1 MKIYT
6 KTGDKG
12 QTALVG
18 GKRVAKH
25 HPRIEAY
32 GTVDELM
39 AHAALLMDMLSDAH
53 DRDFL
58 LWVSDRLMT
67 VSSVL
72 AAEGDVTKKIPQI
85 TASDATRIEHRIDEM
100 ETGLEPMDS
109 LILPGGNPIVSQCH
123 VVRTVCRRA
132 ERNIVGMMDDGYD
145 VPLEVTVF
153 INRLSD
159 YFFVLSRK
167 IAKNLNISIKKWVPV
182 VGN

>member
-1 MKIYT
+1 MKVYT
-6 KTGDKG
+6 RTGDKG

-18 GKRVAKH
+18 GKRVSKH

-39 AHAALLMDMLSDAH
+39 AHTALLMDMLADAH

-67 VSSVL
+67 ASSVL
-72 AAEGDVTKKIPQI
+72 AAEGEVTKKMPQTSTADI
-85 TASDATRIEHRIDEM
+85 TLLERRIDEM
-100 ETGLEPMDS
+100 EGGLEPVDS
-109 LILPGGNPIVSQCH
+109 FILPGGHPAVSQCH
-123 VVRTVCRRA
+123 VTRTVCRRA
-132 ERNIVGMMDDGYD
+132 ERKIVGLVEDGFD
-145 VPLEVTVF
+145 VPAEVTEF

-167 IAKNLNISIKKWVPV
+167 IANDLNISIKKWVPV

>member
-12 QTALVG
+12 QTALIG
-18 GKRVAKH
+18 GKRVAKNH
-25 HPRIEAY
+25 QRIEAY

-39 AHAALLMDMLSDAH
+39 AHTALLMDLLENTH
-53 DRDFL
+53 NKDFL

-67 VSSVL
+67 ASSVL

-85 TASDATRIEHRIDEM
+85 TTADTMRIEQRIDEM
-100 ETGLEPMDS
+100 ESGLERVDS
-109 LILPGGNPIVSQCH
+109 FVLPGGHSAVSQCH
-123 VVRTVCRRA
+123 VARTVCRRA
-132 ERNIVGMMDDGYD
+132 ERKIVALADDGYD
-145 VPLEVTVF
+145 VPAEVTEF
-153 INRLSD
+153 FNRLSD

-167 IAKNLNISIKKWVPV
+167 ITKDFNIPIKKWIPV